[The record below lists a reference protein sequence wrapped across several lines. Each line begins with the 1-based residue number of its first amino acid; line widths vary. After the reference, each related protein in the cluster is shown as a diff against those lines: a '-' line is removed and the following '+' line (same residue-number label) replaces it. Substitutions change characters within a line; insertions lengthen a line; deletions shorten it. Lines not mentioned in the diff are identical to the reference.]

1 MAFTKEISA
10 PLMANTKSAKKN
22 HRKTITRTIHN
33 RSRKTRIKTLAKKIS
48 ALAADGSDKEAL
60 KNAAIAFV
68 SAMDRA
74 AKTNLVHANK
84 ASRAKASVAKYI
96 VG

>member
-1 MAFTKEISA
+1 
-10 PLMANTKSAKKN
+10 MANTKSAIKN
-22 HRKTITRTIHN
+22 NRKTIARTLHN
-33 RSRKTRIKTLAKKIS
+33 RSRKTRIKTLAKKVA

-60 KNAAIAFV
+60 KNAAILYV
-68 SAMDRA
+68 SAMDKA

-96 VG
+96 AG